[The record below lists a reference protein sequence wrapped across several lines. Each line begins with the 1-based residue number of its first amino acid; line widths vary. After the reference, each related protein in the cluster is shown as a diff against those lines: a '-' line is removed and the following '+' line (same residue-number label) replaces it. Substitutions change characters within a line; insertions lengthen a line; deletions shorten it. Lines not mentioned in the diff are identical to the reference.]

1 MLTEKTLR
9 QRIDSI
15 WQAELHPVRRTKLLL
30 RMSQQTRAFAQFLM
44 RLGFNANHEKDKER
58 TRRFWAAAA
67 TFFSIADEVR
77 DQAGRA
83 LLGRERKIGFGYG
96 PSAYAVPSW
105 EREVT
110 AAPPQRRSTIE
121 SDSEV

>member
-9 QRIDSI
+9 QRIESI
-15 WQAELHPVRRTKLLL
+15 WQAELHPIRRTKLLL
-30 RMSQQTRAFAQFLM
+30 RMSQQTRAMAQFFM
-44 RLGFNANHEKDKER
+44 KLGFNAHHEKDKER

-77 DQAGRA
+77 EQAGRA
-83 LLGRERKIGFGYG
+83 LLGRERKMGFGYG

-105 EREVT
+105 ERDG
-110 AAPPQRRSTIE
+110 AALPPQK
-121 SDSEV
+121 EVYD